1 MINNMQNFE
10 EKFDVKYIHSFC
22 WVTNFIDV
30 RGNIKH
36 TKIIIY
42 HSQDQEN
49 KFHMERNH
57 LKHTYEKKVIR
68 LIGNYNI

>member
-1 MINNMQNFE
+1 MQNFE
-10 EKFDVKYIHSFC
+10 EKFGVKYIHCFH
-22 WVTNFIDV
+22 WVTNFIVV

-42 HSQDQEN
+42 HLQDQEN

-57 LKHTYEKKVIR
+57 LKHTYEKKVIC
-68 LIGNYNI
+68 LIGNYSI